1 MPTNSFRNSVTLFF
15 VLQICNIFLFAQDS
29 PVKNSKNYIIVLGI
43 TQDGGFPH
51 AGCQKSCCA
60 EAWKNPELRKNVA
73 CLGIVDQESNTG
85 WMIDA
90 TPDFKFQLHTLQNLE
105 QNIIKLGGILLT
117 HGHIGHYTG
126 LMHLGREVMGAK
138 SVPVYAMPR
147 MVKFLSGSGPWE
159 QLILLHN
166 IDLVQIEEN
175 KPIPLSE
182 TISVTPILVPHR
194 DEYTETVGYLIHG
207 PDKSCLYISDID
219 KWDSWDQQIE
229 ELISQVDYAFLD
241 ATFYDQNEI
250 PGRDMSEI
258 PHPFIIESMSRFK
271 KLTSEKRS
279 KIYFIHFNHTN
290 PVLQQDIPVREK
302 IRLAGFNIPVEGLKV
317 EL

>member
-159 QLILLHN
+159 QLIRLHN

-175 KPIPLSE
+175 EPIPLSE

-194 DEYTETVGYLIHG
+194 DEYTETAGYLIHG

-229 ELISQVDYAFLD
+229 ELISQVDYTFLD

-271 KLTSEKRS
+271 KLTSEERS

-290 PVLQQDIPVREK
+290 PVLQKDNPVREK
-302 IRLAGFNIPVEGLKV
+302 IRAAGFNIAVEGLKL